1 MTIVL
6 AGDIGGTK
14 TILRLLKIEDRGINR
29 ETIHEAKYPSQ
40 DYPDLVP
47 MIWEFLANIE
57 HKTPDNACFAIAGPV
72 IDRASNLTNLN
83 WDLDEERL
91 QNELNIAKVSLINDF
106 AAVSYGILG
115 LNATETHTLQT
126 GKKLPRNPIAVLGAG
141 TGLGESFLVPQGD
154 AYQVFATEGGHV
166 DFAPL
171 SELEFQLVE
180 DIKQRLRLDRVSA
193 ERVISGRGIVNI
205 YQFLRDRDPNSENP
219 TIGKNIR
226 LWEEEAVNDRDKT
239 IDPAAIIS
247 QAALA
252 GTDALCLQTMQIFV
266 SAYGA
271 EAGNFALK
279 LLPYGGV
286 YLAGGIAAKII
297 PLLQQ
302 DDRFLSAFQAKG
314 RMKGIMQN
322 IPVQIVLNPQVGLL
336 GSILY
341 LFDSYSN

>member
-6 AGDIGGTK
+6 AGDVGGTK

-29 ETIHEAKYPSQ
+29 ETLHEAKYSSQ
-40 DYPDLVP
+40 DYLDLVP
-47 MIWEFLANIE
+47 MIREFLANIE
-57 HKTPDNACFAIAGPV
+57 HKMPDSACFALAGPV
-72 IDRASNLTNLN
+72 IDRTCKLTNLN
-83 WDLDEERL
+83 WDLDEQRL

-126 GKKLPRNPIAVLGAG
+126 GEKLPRNPIAVLGAG

-154 AYQVFATEGGHV
+154 SYRVFATEGGHV

-171 SELEFQLVE
+171 SELEFQLAE
-180 DIKQRLRLDRVSA
+180 DIKQRHRIDRVSA
-193 ERVISGRGIVNI
+193 ERVISGQGIVNI
-205 YQFLRDRDPNSENP
+205 YQFLRDISPNRENP
-219 TIGKNIR
+219 TIAKDIR
-226 LWEEEAVNDRDKT
+226 LWEEETIDDRSSSV
-239 IDPAAIIS
+239 DPAAIIS

-252 GTDALCLQTMQIFV
+252 GKDSLCLQTMEIFV
-266 SAYGA
+266 AAYGA

-302 DDRFLSAFQAKG
+302 DDRFLNAFQAKG
-314 RMKGIMQN
+314 RMKRIMQN
-322 IPVQIVLNPQVGLL
+322 IPIQIVLTPQVGLL

-341 LFDSYSN
+341 LFDSYR